1 MAYPAGAVYAW
12 NGIPVRTRMP
22 AVGETVNGQPFAVP
36 GGAKMMT
43 IHIPA
48 LTGAAATVL
57 LETLAPTETVEAT
70 QVWTAVSVFDLTDG
84 TFELLNAMVE
94 STAVTLPI
102 SATGGGYL
110 RLVASEDQSAA
121 VVTIP
126 IFFTR
131 DG

>member
-57 LETLAPTETVEAT
+57 LQPLAPTETVEAT
-70 QVWTAVSVFDLTDG
+70 QVWTAVQPVPSGLKRPPRP
-84 TFELLNAMVE
+84 
-94 STAVTLPI
+94 LPI
-102 SATGGGYL
+102 ARQRWGQCCP
-110 RLVASEDQSAA
+110 V
-121 VVTIP
+121 
-126 IFFTR
+126 
-131 DG
+131 